1 MDKLFGTDGIRA
13 VAGAFP
19 LDPAACRT
27 LGRALVR
34 LLAGRGPGRGVLV
47 GRDTRESGAW
57 IERALVAG
65 IRDAG
70 GSVAL
75 AGVIPTSAVSFL
87 TRTRGFGAGIVI
99 SASHNPYRD
108 NGIKVFSPQG
118 LKIPDDW
125 ESALEAEILAGRGAA
140 PAAAEADASAGP
152 ALPSDPAFGE
162 EYLAF
167 LRSRLSLAS
176 PPRAKVVV
184 DCANG
189 ASSAFAPRVLR
200 ELGWEVDALHCAPD
214 GRNINEGCGSLH
226 PGSLAARVRASG
238 AAAGIAYDGDADRS
252 VWVDET
258 GAVLNGDHTLYILA
272 RRMKEAGR
280 LAANRV
286 VATTMS
292 NMGLEKA
299 LEREG
304 IGLLRTRVG
313 DKYVYEEMVRAGA
326 NLGGERSGHTIL
338 LDDGPT
344 GDGILTSLR
353 LLEAMA
359 ATGLPLSAL
368 RAGFEEYPQ
377 ILVNVRVRAKLPFE
391 DLPEVRDALRRAERD
406 LAASGRVDLRYSGT
420 EPLARIMVEGP
431 DGRLIERIAQELA
444 AAVASRL
451 G

>member
-13 VAGAFP
+13 VAGEFP

-27 LGRALVR
+27 LGRALVG
-34 LLAGRGPGRGVLV
+34 LLAARGAGGGVLV
-47 GRDTRESGAW
+47 GRDTRESGGW

-65 IRDAG
+65 IEDAG
-70 GSVAL
+70 GVPAL

-87 TRTRGFGAGIVI
+87 ARTRGFAAGIVV

-108 NGIKVFSPQG
+108 NGIKVFSASG

-125 ESALEAEILAGRGAA
+125 EAEIEDAIRTGRGAA
-140 PAAAEADASAGP
+140 PAADGTVRP
-152 ALPSDPAFGE
+152 PDPAYGE
-162 EYLAF
+162 AYLAF
-167 LRSRLSLAS
+167 LKSRLSLAVR
-176 PPRAKVVV
+176 PGFKVVV

-189 ASSAFAPRVLR
+189 ASSAFAPRALR
-200 ELGWEVDALHCAPD
+200 ELGWEVEALHCAPD

-226 PGSLAARVRASG
+226 PETLAARVRAAR
-238 AAAGIAYDGDADRS
+238 AAVGIAYDGDADRS
-252 VWVDET
+252 IWADET

-272 RRMKEAGR
+272 RHMKEKGR
-280 LAANRV
+280 LAAGRV

-292 NMGLEKA
+292 NMGLERA

-304 IGLLRTRVG
+304 IGLVRTRVG
-313 DKYVYEEMVRAGA
+313 DKYVFEEMARSGA

-353 LLEAMA
+353 LLEVMA
-359 ATGLPLSAL
+359 ETGLPLSAL

-391 DLPEVRDALRRAERD
+391 SIHEVRDAILRAERD
-406 LAASGRVDLRYSGT
+406 LAAAGRLDIRYSGT
-420 EPLARIMVEGP
+420 ESLARIMVEGP

-444 AAVASRL
+444 AVVAGRL